1 MALFFIMALA
11 GLVTLE
17 DLQFYLTDMFNLRDG
32 TLSRTEYFACTWLV
46 SFVIG
51 TIAAVFIAFVDTKT
65 GSSRGVGHYIA
76 DGLAYLTMTVVQI
89 SAFMRRMNDA
99 GLTKW
104 YTLVFLLPGVGNILA
119 ILIALMPTGFGDPY

>member
-46 SFVIG
+46 SFVIA
-51 TIAAVFIAFVDTKT
+51 TIAAVFISFVDTKT

-76 DGLAYLTMTVVQI
+76 YGLAYLTMTAVQI